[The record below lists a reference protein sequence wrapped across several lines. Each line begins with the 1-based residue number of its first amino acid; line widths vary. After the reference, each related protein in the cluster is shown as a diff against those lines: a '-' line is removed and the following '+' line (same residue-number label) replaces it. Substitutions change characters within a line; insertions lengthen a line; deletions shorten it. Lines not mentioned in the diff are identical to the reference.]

1 MCHENL
7 LLQTEANNLRTRV
20 KALQETVD
28 ALSKKNSE
36 LLVQRDAGAWLAG
49 GEGKDVKEFIAD
61 YLQQIEELRARL
73 LESEATCQ
81 QLRKAVSRQP
91 GLALS
96 PTSRI
101 PLSIWL
107 GSFLVLVLLLYRQFS
122 REPCLPT
129 KIN

>member
-1 MCHENL
+1 MCHENM

-91 GLALS
+91 GLGLS

-101 PLSIWL
+101 IWFIWL
-107 GSFLVLVLLLYRQFS
+107 VSFWLW
-122 REPCLPT
+122 C
-129 KIN
+129 